1 MPLQAGLAAAGRLN
15 GAAIGTKALASA
27 THTDSTTSFSG
38 AMAGSLAEIWTSE
51 NALAVTRLTPPHSG
65 PAVQRLV
72 STWRLIRGFN
82 KNRASPSSSR

>member
-38 AMAGSLAEIWTSE
+38 AMLAEIWTSE
-51 NALAVTRLTPPHSG
+51 NALAVTRLTPCTV
-65 PAVQRLV
+65 VQRPV
-72 STWRLIRGFN
+72 ST
-82 KNRASPSSSR
+82 

>member
-1 MPLQAGLAAAGRLN
+1 MTMPLQAGLATAGRLN

-51 NALAVTRLTPPHSG
+51 NALAVTRLTPLHSG
-65 PAVQRLV
+65 PAVCV
-72 STWRLIRGFN
+72 SSAPRG
-82 KNRASPSSSR
+82 